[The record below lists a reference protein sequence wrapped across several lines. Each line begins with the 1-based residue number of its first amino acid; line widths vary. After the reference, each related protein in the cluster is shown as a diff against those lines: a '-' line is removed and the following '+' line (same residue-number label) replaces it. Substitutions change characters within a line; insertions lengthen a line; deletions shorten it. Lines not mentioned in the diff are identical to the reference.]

1 MQIFVKTPTDK
12 TIALDME
19 PSDTIE
25 NVKIHHL
32 AKPLLKWALPLPW
45 KILGW
50 VVHTHS
56 PLFLAVPGKRT

>member
-12 TIALDME
+12 TVALDME

-32 AKPLLKWALPLPW
+32 VLDSACLAMHGSAREADLVRGPACD
-45 KILGW
+45 
-50 VVHTHS
+50 S
-56 PLFLAVPGKRT
+56 PSAPF